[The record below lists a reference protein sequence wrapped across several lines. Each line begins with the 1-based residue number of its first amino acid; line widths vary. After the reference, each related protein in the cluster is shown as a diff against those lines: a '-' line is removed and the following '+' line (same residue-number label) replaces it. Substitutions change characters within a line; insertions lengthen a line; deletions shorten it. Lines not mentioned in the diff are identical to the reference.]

1 MVYYQPNPNMENVWD
16 YIITC
21 DPTED
26 ARKDTNLTLAMNGAS
41 FAGLIQKGKITFTAD
56 GPDRHGGVVK
66 DIEAQN
72 IDMSRTAAATLTSS
86 QSTAANP
93 ATASSINYATLGG
106 YYTGQPVFSAATGSL
121 VDNPRSYT
129 IQWYG
134 NLSAVPTVSGFVWSD
149 SDGNTGTIPVYDKN
163 YTGPYVFGSG
173 LNVSFTEGGR
183 PMNFSVND
191 TLTFNA
197 HSESIAWTNL
207 SPNAEGYFDFDV
219 AFVQSASMALHP
231 PYPAGL
237 PTIIQHIAVDMGARN
252 PNGLN
257 GSWILDEQGTTQYA
271 SKSINIFS
279 SQDGYPAGSLQRVSI
294 DKDGILTGIYTN
306 GRHQPLYQ
314 IGLARFLNPW
324 GLAKL
329 GDNVYMETRWSGT
342 GTINPPGYGGT
353 GTIRANFLE
362 QSNTDL
368 ADEIVNMIV
377 TQRGF
382 QANSKV
388 VTTTDTMLA
397 EVIEMKR

>member
-1 MVYYQPNPNMENVWD
+1 ME
-16 YIITC
+16 
-21 DPTED
+21 
-26 ARKDTNLTLAMNGAS
+26 GAS
-41 FAGLIQKGKITFTAD
+41 FTGLIQKGKITFTAD
-56 GPDRHGGVVK
+56 GPDRHGGLIK

-72 IDMSRTAAATLTSS
+72 LDSSKTKAATTSMS
-86 QSTAANP
+86 DQIGTIM
-93 ATASSINYATLGG
+93 ASAKIGG
-106 YYTGQPVFSAATGSL
+106 YYTGSSIYSEASNSMVAVT
-121 VDNPRSYT
+121 REYT
-129 IQWYG
+129 IK
-134 NLSAVPTVSGFVWSD
+134 WSD
-149 SDGNTGTIPVYDKN
+149 TLTLTPNTPGFIWTDPTTSIVHEIPVPDKN
-163 YTGPYVFGSG
+163 YTGPYTFGSG
-173 LNVSFTEGGR
+173 LTISFDIANR
-183 PMNFSVND
+183 PMNFNNGDSITV
-191 TLTFNA
+191 TA
-197 HSESIAWTNL
+197 KSEEIGWTEL
-207 SPNAEGYFDFDV
+207 RPNEAGYFDFDV
-219 AFVQSASMALHP
+219 AFVASASMASHP
-231 PYPAGL
+231 PYPASM
-237 PTIIQHIAVDMGARN
+237 PTMIQHIALDMGARN
-252 PNGLN
+252 PNGLQ
-257 GSWILDEQGTTQYA
+257 SAWTLDEQGTTQYA

-306 GRHQPLYQ
+306 GRHQALYQ
-314 IGLARFLNPW
+314 IGLTRFMNPW

-342 GTINPPGYGGT
+342 TALSEPGYNGT

>member
-1 MVYYQPNPNMENVWD
+1 
-16 YIITC
+16 
-21 DPTED
+21 
-26 ARKDTNLTLAMNGAS
+26 
-41 FAGLIQKGKITFTAD
+41 
-56 GPDRHGGVVK
+56 
-66 DIEAQN
+66 
-72 IDMSRTAAATLTSS
+72 
-86 QSTAANP
+86 
-93 ATASSINYATLGG
+93 
-106 YYTGQPVFSAATGSL
+106 
-121 VDNPRSYT
+121 
-129 IQWYG
+129 
-134 NLSAVPTVSGFVWSD
+134 VSGFVWTD
-149 SDGNTGTIPVYDKN
+149 SDGHSGQIAVYDKN
-163 YTGPYVFGSG
+163 YTGPYPFGSG
-173 LNVSFTEGGR
+173 LNVNFTSGGT
-183 PMNFSVND
+183 PMRFSSGD
-191 TLTFNA
+191 TLKFTA
-197 HSESIAWTNL
+197 QSESIGWTNL
-207 SPNAEGYFDFDV
+207 TPNDIGYFDFDV

-231 PYPAGL
+231 PYPPGL
-237 PTIIQHIAVDMGARN
+237 PTIVQHISLDMGARN
-252 PNGLN
+252 PNGSN

-271 SKSINIFS
+271 SESLNIFS
-279 SQDGYPAGSLQRVSI
+279 SQDGYPPGSLQRISI

-329 GDNVYMETRWSGT
+329 GDNVYMETRWSGE

>member
-1 MVYYQPNPNMENVWD
+1 
-16 YIITC
+16 
-21 DPTED
+21 TED
-26 ARKDTNLTLAMNGAS
+26 ARKDTNNRLLMEGAS

-56 GPDRHGGVVK
+56 GPDRHGGLIK

-72 IDMSRTAAATLTSS
+72 LDLSKTTAASLASARTSVLN
-86 QSTAANP
+86 Q
-93 ATASSINYATLGG
+93 ATANSMNGYKFSG
-106 YYTGQPVFSAATGSL
+106 YYEADPIFSATTGTMVASEREYTLKWRSSL
-121 VDNPRSYT
+121 GT
-129 IQWYG
+129 
-134 NLSAVPTVSGFVWSD
+134 VPDVSGIVWTD
-149 SDGNTGTIPVYDKN
+149 TDGNTGTIPVYDKN
-163 YTGPYVFGSG
+163 YGGPYPFGSG
-173 LNVSFTEGGR
+173 LSVSFTSAGT
-183 PMNFSVND
+183 PMRFSSGD
-191 TLTFNA
+191 TLKVVA
-197 HSESIAWTNL
+197 KSEALGWTNID
-207 SPNAEGYFDFDV
+207 PNEIGYFDFDV

-231 PYPAGL
+231 PYPEGL
-237 PTIIQHIAVDMGARN
+237 PTIIQHISVDMGARN
-252 PNGLN
+252 PNGT
-257 GSWILDEQGTTQYA
+257 GDAWILDEQGTTQYA
-271 SKSINIFS
+271 SESLNIFS
-279 SQDGYPAGSLQRVSI
+279 SQDGYPAGSLQRISI
-294 DKDGILTGIYTN
+294 DKDGVLTGIYTN

-329 GDNVYMETRWSGT
+329 GDNVYQETRWSGY
-342 GTINPPGYGGT
+342 GTINPPGFGGT

>member
-1 MVYYQPNPNMENVWD
+1 ME
-16 YIITC
+16 
-21 DPTED
+21 
-26 ARKDTNLTLAMNGAS
+26 GAS

-56 GPDRHGGVVK
+56 GPDRHGGLIK

-72 IDMSRTAAATLTSS
+72 LDLSKTTAASLASARTSVLN
-86 QSTAANP
+86 Q
-93 ATASSINYATLGG
+93 ATANSMNGYKFSG
-106 YYTGQPVFSAATGSL
+106 YYEADPIFSATTGTMVASEREYTLKWRSSL
-121 VDNPRSYT
+121 GT
-129 IQWYG
+129 
-134 NLSAVPTVSGFVWSD
+134 VPDVSGIVWTD
-149 SDGNTGTIPVYDKN
+149 TDGNTGTIPVYDKN
-163 YTGPYVFGSG
+163 YGGPYPFGSG
-173 LNVSFTEGGR
+173 LSVSFTSAGT
-183 PMNFSVND
+183 PMRFSSGD
-191 TLTFNA
+191 TLKVVA
-197 HSESIAWTNL
+197 KSEALGWTNID
-207 SPNAEGYFDFDV
+207 PNEIGYFDFDV

-231 PYPAGL
+231 PYPEGL
-237 PTIIQHIAVDMGARN
+237 PTIIQHISVDMGARN
-252 PNGLN
+252 PNGT
-257 GSWILDEQGTTQYA
+257 GDAWILDEQGTTQYA
-271 SKSINIFS
+271 SESLNIFS
-279 SQDGYPAGSLQRVSI
+279 SQDGYPAGSLQRISI
-294 DKDGILTGIYTN
+294 DKDGVLTGIYTN

-329 GDNVYMETRWSGT
+329 GDNVYQETRWSGY
-342 GTINPPGYGGT
+342 GTINPPGFGGT

>member
-1 MVYYQPNPNMENVWD
+1 MENVWD

-26 ARKDTNLTLAMNGAS
+26 ARKDLNNRVVMNGAT
-41 FAGLIQKGKITFTAD
+41 FAGVIQKGKITFSAD
-56 GPDRHGGVVK
+56 GPDRHGGLVK

-72 IDMSRTAAATLTSS
+72 IDMSKTAAAVLSS
-86 QSTAANP
+86 AVPTVVNP
-93 ATASSINYATLGG
+93 VTASSMTHATLGG
-106 YYTGQPVFSAATGSL
+106 YYTGKPVFSAATGTM
-121 VDNPRSYT
+121 VDSQRTYT
-129 IQWYG
+129 VEWAG
-134 NLSAVPTVSGFVWSD
+134 NLGTVPDVSGFTWVD
-149 SDGNTGTIPVYDKN
+149 DAGNTGTIPVYEKN
-163 YTGPYVFGSG
+163 YLGPYPFGSG
-173 LNVSFTEGGR
+173 LSISFTQGGA
-183 PMNFSVND
+183 PMGFTVGD
-191 TLTFNA
+191 KMDVVA
-197 HSESIAWTNL
+197 HSEEIGWTNL
-207 SPNAEGYFDFDV
+207 SPNELGYFDFDV

-231 PYPAGL
+231 PYPEGL
-237 PTIIQHIAVDMGARN
+237 PTIIQHISLDMGARN
-252 PNGLN
+252 PNGAN

-294 DKDGILTGIYTN
+294 DKDGILTGVYTN

-314 IGLARFLNPW
+314 IGLTRFINPW

-329 GDNVYMETRWSGT
+329 GDNVYMETRWSGV